1 MSSNHQFLPE
11 PVLTAAARIQAHHVE
26 RVVGFIDRFTARIIE
41 KLEAFE
47 KRNFESG
54 ETDRRSAGNL

>member
-11 PVLTAAARIQAHHVE
+11 PVLTAAARIQAQQIE
-26 RVVGFIDRFTARIIE
+26 RVVGFIDRFTAKIID

-47 KRNFESG
+47 KTSESNV
-54 ETDRRSAGNL
+54 TDHRSAGNL